1 MNSYYDS
8 TPTSPRPGALIPME
22 VPRVGEYFD
31 VYVTYAA
38 SPSNF
43 AVSGSLVLN
52 SVLYHWKVSIR
63 ISQNV
68 GN

>member
-1 MNSYYDS
+1 MNSYYES

-43 AVSGSLVLN
+43 AVSRVYILEFQGGL
-52 SVLYHWKVSIR
+52 KEI
-63 ISQNV
+63 
-68 GN
+68 